1 MPGRGPSFHWKK
13 SNSMNQADKKDPK
26 TETLIAG
33 IADRARNLYLT
44 RQMLCT
50 EAVVTALNQ
59 GLKGGLTDAQATAMS
74 APFCIALGESG
85 CLCGALSGAVMA
97 AGLLIGKDGASRHR
111 KSMRDSA
118 RRLHDQFKATHG
130 ATCCRVLSRK
140 VKHDKKVHFEHCA
153 GLTAQAA
160 EMAARLVLEKRP
172 ELANQADHAFINRR
186 QSAVGAMVSRL
197 AHLFSR

>member
-1 MPGRGPSFHWKK
+1 MNDQRKK
-13 SNSMNQADKKDPK
+13 QDPQ
-26 TETLIAG
+26 TEVLISG

-50 EAVVTALNQ
+50 EAVLTALNQ
-59 GLKGGLTDAQATAMS
+59 GLRGGLTDTQATAMA

-97 AGLLIGKDGASRHR
+97 TGLLLGKDGAYRQR
-111 KSMRDSA
+111 KNMRDNA
-118 RRLHDQFKATHG
+118 RQLHDQFKFAHG
-130 ATCCRVLSRK
+130 ATCCRVLSKK
-140 VKHDKKVHFEHCA
+140 VKHDKKAHFQKCA

-172 ELANQADHAFINRR
+172 ELAKQADNDFVNRR
-186 QSAVGAMVSRL
+186 QSAIGGVLSRL
-197 AHLFSR
+197 VYLFSR